1 MGRPGVRLRALLEMG
16 CVVKAMSGKQ
26 PENPAQDDRRSVSR
40 RDTFKWLGAGGGV
53 AAASMLLA
61 ACNGA
66 TSTASGGGV
75 GSFPSTPK
83 WKFVFVN
90 HVTTNSFFVPTRNG
104 LADASAMLGLATPQ
118 WTGSETGDVSEM
130 VSAFDTAISGKA
142 DGIAIA
148 LTDTA
153 AFVDPTKK
161 ALAAGIPVIAY
172 NATAPNNFPLTYVG
186 QDLFQSGFLMGQK
199 IATDVKSGT
208 ILVGISQP
216 GGNNVQPRLDGIKA
230 ALKQAAPGVTVQSVN
245 TGAAQ
250 AGELNAMTA
259 AYSGHTDAKGLY
271 AVDAGSTASIAQ
283 LIASKGLTGKIH
295 AGGFDTLDDTIA
307 GVKSGALDFTIDQS
321 AYLQGFL
328 PVLYLYLYRL
338 TGTLVTPP
346 STDTGLTFV
355 TKANAGLYASAG
367 SRVEGGTS
375 NKLITMPS
383 SIPLPP
389 PSTVTL

>member
-1 MGRPGVRLRALLEMG
+1 MG

-26 PENPAQDDRRSVSR
+26 PEDSAQEQPRSGVSR

-66 TSTASGGGV
+66 SSTAATGGV

-104 LADASAMLGLATPQ
+104 IADAAAMLGIASPQ

-130 VSAFDTAISGKA
+130 VSAFDSAISGGA

-148 LTDTA
+148 LTDSA
-153 AFVDPTKK
+153 AFVDPTKQ
-161 ALAAGIPVIAY
+161 ALAKGIPVIAY

-186 QDLFQSGFLMGQK
+186 QDLFQSGVLMGQQ
-199 IATDVKSGT
+199 IAKDVTSGT

-216 GGNNVQPRLDGIKA
+216 GGNNVQPRLDGLKS
-230 ALKQAAPGVTVQSVN
+230 ALKQAAPGVTVLSIN

-259 AYSGHTDAKGLY
+259 AFSGHSDAKGLY

-283 LIASKGLTGKIH
+283 LIASKSLQGKVH
-295 AGGFDTLDDTIA
+295 AGGFDTLTDTIN

-328 PVLYLYLYRL
+328 PVLYMFMYRL

-355 TKANAGLYASAG
+355 TKANAGLYVSAN
-367 SRVEGGTS
+367 SRVEGGTG
-375 NKLITMPS
+375 NKLIPMPS
-383 SIPLPP
+383 SIALPP
-389 PSTVTL
+389 ASTVTL